1 MTLVMFLTDQELERL
16 TGYKIKSRQIAWL
29 RSQGIPFRVSGTGH
43 PVVTRVAIEG
53 PSISLPAASPAPIP
67 WVPAVLQRE
76 RALPPA
82 PVSVAPRRALAV
94 NPSTCVPPT
103 CEKLASLEPPHQH
116 PAGALLRVKD
126 ICGDRKNG
134 QPGLL
139 PIVSRTWL
147 KWVEQG
153 RVPQGILLGTHTRV
167 WPVEQVLAVREGL
180 PVGGAAPDEQ
190 HIKR

>member
-1 MTLVMFLTDQELERL
+1 MLPLFLTDQELARL

-29 RSQGIPFRVSGTGH
+29 RSQGNPFRVSGTGH

-53 PSISLPAASPAPIP
+53 PSIGL
-67 WVPAVLQRE
+67 PAVLQRE
-76 RALPPA
+76 HALPPA
-82 PVSVAPRRALAV
+82 PVSVAPRGALAV
-94 NPSTCVPPT
+94 NPSTCAPPKR
-103 CEKLASLEPPHQH
+103 EQLASPGPPRQYS
-116 PAGALLRVKD
+116 AGALLRVKD

-167 WPVEQVLAVREGL
+167 WKVEQVLAVREGL
-180 PVGGAAPDEQ
+180 PTGGAVPDEQ
-190 HIKR
+190 HIRKR